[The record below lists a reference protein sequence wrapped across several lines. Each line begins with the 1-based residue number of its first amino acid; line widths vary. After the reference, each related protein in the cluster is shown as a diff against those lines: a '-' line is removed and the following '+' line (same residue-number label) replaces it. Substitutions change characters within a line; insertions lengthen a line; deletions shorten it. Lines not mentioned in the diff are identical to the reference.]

1 VCFCVAIST
10 MTRFRVVWV
19 TGMLVAMCCW
29 EATHAA
35 ADPADTHP
43 PPPERILVPSYLEAA
58 PGTGVVSV
66 TRDAGGQSSQCTLEL
81 KVDGRPVAL
90 LRTSE
95 GVTLHLAPGKH
106 RFSVT
111 GTESGNVCG
120 PGAPDFPE
128 VQTLQV
134 TVAPEHPVDLRI
146 GFGSTG
152 RIHIAAHPSH

>member
-1 VCFCVAIST
+1 MCFCAGISR
-10 MTRFRVVWV
+10 MTRLRLVWV
-19 TGMLVAMCCW
+19 TWILVLGGCG
-29 EATHAA
+29 AA
-35 ADPADTHP
+35 VADPADTHS

-66 TRDAGGQSSQCTLEL
+66 TRDAGRGYSQCTLEL

-111 GTESGNVCG
+111 GAESGGVCG
-120 PGAPDFPE
+120 PGAPDLPE

-134 TVAPEHPVDLRI
+134 TVVPEHSVDVRV
-146 GFGSTG
+146 GFDSTG
-152 RIHIAAHPSH
+152 RTHIASRPSH